1 MKRYYIFLIIIQS
14 TIFYSVNGQIIDD
27 FSDGNFTDNPTWSGD
42 SLYFMVNPNDQLQ
55 LNAPSIAGKSYLST
69 PNAIIDNAEWNFYV
83 NLDFNPSSS
92 NYVDIYLVSDV
103 GNLTGLVYGYFVRI
117 GNTQGE
123 VSLYKQSWDKASSI
137 KIIDGIDGRIAFNLV
152 ELNVKVTKSSGNNW
166 ELLVDTGLTQDFISE
181 GTVVDGTNFFSRYFG
196 IFCKYT
202 STRSNKFF
210 FDNLSIEGDAYLD
223 IKGPEIDSLIVLS
236 DSSLMIYYN
245 EFLHSS
251 IAANL
256 DNYFVNNGI
265 GNPYHIDLQYDTIA
279 ILNFREKF
287 NDAIENQISIHSIED
302 LFGNSLDNFVMSFT
316 YQAPYIIAFGDII
329 ITEIM
334 ADPTPGVDLPEYE
347 YLEIHHPHN
356 EIFNLSNIRFI
367 VGNDTTNVPDLIIE
381 PKEFIILS
389 QYIAVEQ
396 FESFGRTI
404 KIANWPTLN
413 NRGEAISLLNQND
426 GLIFSIEYDDSW

>member
-1 MKRYYIFLIIIQS
+1 M
-14 TIFYSVNGQIIDD
+14 
-27 FSDGNFTDNPTWSGD
+27 
-42 SLYFMVNPNDQLQ
+42 
-55 LNAPSIAGKSYLST
+55 
-69 PNAIIDNAEWNFYV
+69 
-83 NLDFNPSSS
+83 
-92 NYVDIYLVSDV
+92 
-103 GNLTGLVYGYFVRI
+103 
-117 GNTQGE
+117 
-123 VSLYKQSWDKASSI
+123 
-137 KIIDGIDGRIAFNLV
+137 
-152 ELNVKVTKSSGNNW
+152 
-166 ELLVDTGLTQDFISE
+166 DTGLTQDFISE

-196 IFCKYT
+196 IFCEYT

-245 EFLHSS
+245 EFLRSS
-251 IAANL
+251 IATNL
-256 DNYFVNNGI
+256 DSYFVNNGI

-347 YLEIHHPHN
+347 YLEIHNPHN
-356 EIFNLSNIRFI
+356 EIFTLNNMRLI
-367 VGNDTTNVPDLIIE
+367 VVNDTTNVPDLIIE

-389 QYIAVEQ
+389 QHAAVEQ

-413 NRGEAISLLNQND
+413 NRGEAISLLNQKD
-426 GLIFSIEYDDSW
+426 ELIFSIEYDDSWYNSIDKDNGGYSLELIDTNFPCKGQENWIATISPSGGTPGKDNLVKTDLTDLSAPEIKNVIAVSDSLVKVYLNENISP